1 MKDRHSCRYWG
12 KSGLARV
19 PSYSEGILRDNW
31 QSSSKWLEFE
41 VEEVYCMR
49 QSNGEM
55 LTA

>member
-12 KSGLARV
+12 RSGLARV
-19 PSYSEGILRDNW
+19 SSYSEGISRDNW

-49 QSNGEM
+49 QSNGAM